1 MEGLVT
7 VFFSICILCVFL
19 IAGKI
24 LRVKVK
30 LFQTIFLPASI
41 IGGFLGLAF
50 GPFALDLIPESL
62 LISWGQMPGILINIV
77 FATLFLGVFIP
88 GVKRLWR
95 QGGSQLCFGM
105 IIGSGQYFVG
115 LLVTALI
122 LIPLFNV
129 HPAFGTILEIGF
141 AGGHGTAAGM
151 QDVFA
156 GIGFPEGSALAYMSA
171 TVGIIVAVV
180 GGIIYINIA
189 IRKGY
194 CQNIDASKGIPEYKK
209 SGLIKNESDRQ
220 TISTSTVSGESIEPL
235 AFHFAIVGLAVLV
248 GWLLLN
254 GIGPAHAF
262 FEDKPAILKIL
273 LFPLAGV
280 KNLHPALEGF
290 PLFPLAMMG
299 GMIVQLISK
308 PLKVDHYYDKKTF
321 DRILG
326 ISLDMLVV
334 AAISTLRL
342 DLFFENLW
350 PFLILMV
357 FGVAWIFICLIF
369 LAPRMLP
376 VYWFE
381 RGITEYGM
389 QTGVTAVG
397 LLLLRLVDPEYK
409 TDTAQAFGFK
419 QMLYEP
425 FFGGGFI
432 TATAPFIIMSL
443 GIWGSILAAAIVIL
457 AFFTLSWANGWVTIK
472 PDRKV
477 LL

>member
-1 MEGLVT
+1 MEGLIS
-7 VFFSICILCVFL
+7 VFFSICILCLFL

-24 LRVKVK
+24 LRAKLK

-41 IGGFLGLAF
+41 IGGFIGLTA
-50 GPFALDLIPESL
+50 GPFVFDIIPETL
-62 LISWGQMPGILINIV
+62 LISWRQLPGILINIV

-88 GVKRLWR
+88 GVRTLWR
-95 QGGSQLCFGM
+95 TGGSQLCYGM
-105 IIGSGQYFVG
+105 IIGSGQYFIAM
-115 LLVTALI
+115 LVTALL

-151 QDVFA
+151 EEVFA
-156 GIGFPEGSALAYMSA
+156 GIGFPEGAALAYMSA

-180 GGIIYINIA
+180 GGIIYINVA

-194 CQNIDASKGIPEYKK
+194 SRNIDASKGIPEFKK

-220 TISTSTVSGESIEPL
+220 TISTSTVAGESIEPL
-235 AFHFAIVGLAVLV
+235 AFHFAIVGISVLV
-248 GWLLLN
+248 GWLFLN
-254 GIGPAHAF
+254 GIGPMHSF
-262 FEDKPAILKIL
+262 FEGKPGIVKVLM
-273 LFPLAGV
+273 FPFAGV

-299 GMIVQLISK
+299 GMVVQLISK
-308 PLKVDHYYDKKTF
+308 VIKVDQYYDKKSF

-326 ISLDMLVV
+326 VSLDFLVV

-357 FGVAWIFICLIF
+357 FGVAWIYICLVF

-376 VYWFE
+376 VNWFE
-381 RGITEYGM
+381 KGITEYGM

-425 FFGGGFI
+425 FFGGGFL
-432 TATAPFIIMSL
+432 TATAPFIIVSL
-443 GIWGSILAAAIVIL
+443 GAWGSIFSAGGIMIL
-457 AFFTLSWANGWVTIK
+457 FFLLSWANGWVRFK
-472 PDRKV
+472 PDRRV
-477 LL
+477 IA